1 MMNNFKPLTGLF
13 PVAISCLVLAAC
25 GGSDGEV
32 GDNLPGKNLDVVIGE
47 PEPEQPDPD
56 NPDEEPSSDQL
67 VNLTND
73 DPALFVDE
81 NIIADFEDVA
91 ALQASGSGWTL
102 TGVFDEVADWRG
114 VTTSEEAARVGTAA
128 VSTCE
133 IGGNACDPSV
143 GSILTPAFTVN
154 SDYINFLMTGG
165 ATDVGAEIRLA
176 GTETVLASFQPNT
189 CGKAHI
195 TNDEDWFHFDVSALQ
210 GESVQLYLFDNEEG
224 GCGFVSFDHFYLS
237 GMAVGAL
244 AGSAQVPLEAFR
256 VTLPEDASANVISR
270 FDDALKMTASVDNNG
285 EGWTATGAFET
296 PASEAAW
303 EGNSANL
310 NAARIGV
317 RGFSSCA
324 TGDLACEAQT
334 GTITSAD
341 FTVNSDFIRFLAAG
355 GSADNQSVSVNLLRS
370 GTDEVLASF
379 TPQTCDPTYVS
390 GDDDWYHIDV
400 SAIQG
405 QNVKLQIVDNST
417 DACGF
422 IAVDHAYQTGAASFE
437 GEGGATVTPLVSAVA
452 TIPEEFQSY
461 NVDVAADAFDEG
473 AVVARFDDPQA
484 MLDAGWT
491 AGGDFSSPADST
503 SWAGTTAV
511 DAAARVGLKAISTC
525 ELNNNASG
533 CDAPMGSLTSPLT
546 TIIDPY
552 LYFLM
557 GGGNGEV
564 PVGLRVLDSIGNE
577 LINYSPAT
585 CGPSHI
591 DGNDDWTFIDQS
603 AIGGAKV
610 YYQLYDEEP
619 GGCGFVSFDHLYQ
632 TDRDPASTDGA
643 LPASMI
649 NGGAIFLDDT
659 QMQSIGFH
667 SSLPYADS
675 NETVI
680 GRFDDAQAELDA
692 GWVASGAF
700 ASPADGQAWQGTT
713 RDEIDV
719 AAHIGVGAVSTCEIN
734 SNASGCDAP
743 TGTLTSPAFTVSA
756 DSPILAFMMAG
767 GNGAAPVGLRV
778 LSAADD
784 SELENYTPNS
794 CGPSHIDGDDDW
806 VEIDLSAY
814 AGSDVKVQIYDQEAG
829 GCGFLSFDHVH
840 MTSGT
845 VYTP

>member
-1 MMNNFKPLTGLF
+1 MNNFKPLTGLF
-13 PVAISCLVLAAC
+13 PVAVSCLMLAAC

-56 NPDEEPSSDQL
+56 NPDDGSSSEEL

-73 DPALFVDE
+73 DPALFVPE

-91 ALQASGSGWTL
+91 AIQASGSGWTL
-102 TGVFDEVADWRG
+102 TGVFDEASDWRG
-114 VTTSEEAARVGTAA
+114 VTTREESARVGTAA

-133 IGGNACDPSV
+133 IGGNDCDSNV

-165 ATDVGAEIRLA
+165 ATAVGAEIRLA
-176 GTETVLASFQPNT
+176 GTNTVLASFQPNT

-195 TNDEDWFHFDVSALQ
+195 TDDDDWFHFDVSALQ
-210 GESVQLYLFDNEEG
+210 GEEVQLYLFDNEEG

-237 GMAVGAL
+237 AMAVGAE
-244 AGSAQVPLEAFR
+244 ADVSEVPLEAFR

-270 FDDALKMTASVDNNG
+270 FDSAVKMTASVEDNG
-285 EGWTATGAFET
+285 EGWTATGNFEA
-296 PASEAAW
+296 PASAESW
-303 EGNSANL
+303 QGNSANL
-310 NAARIGV
+310 NAARIGE
-317 RGFSSCA
+317 RGFSSCEP
-324 TGDLACEAQT
+324 GEGNCEAQT
-334 GTITSAD
+334 GTITSAAFD
-341 FTVNSDFIRFLAAG
+341 VNSAFIRFLAVG
-355 GSADNQSVSVNLLRS
+355 GSADNADVSINLLRA

-379 TPQTCDPTYVS
+379 TPQTCDPTYVD
-390 GDDDWYHIDV
+390 GDDDWYHLDV
-400 SAIQG
+400 SAIEG
-405 QNVKLQIVDNST
+405 QSVKLQIVDNST
-417 DACGF
+417 EACGF
-422 IAVDHAYQTGAASFE
+422 IGIDHAYQTDSAEFE
-437 GEGGATVTPLVSAVA
+437 GDSGETIAPSVGGVA
-452 TIPEEFQSY
+452 SIPAEFQSY

-473 AVVARFDDPQA
+473 AVVANFDDPQA

-491 AGGDFSSPADST
+491 ASGDFAAPADNT
-503 SWAGTTAV
+503 AWAGTTVV
-511 DAAARVGLKAISTC
+511 DAAARVGTGAVSTC

-533 CDAPMGSLTSPLT
+533 CDAPLGSLTSPLT
-546 TIIDPY
+546 TITEAY

-557 GGGNGEV
+557 AGGNGDA
-564 PVGLRVLDSIGNE
+564 PVGLRILDSVGNE
-577 LINYSPAT
+577 LHNYSPAT

-603 AIGGAKV
+603 AVAGAMV
-610 YYQLYDEEP
+610 RYQLYDEEP

-632 TDRDPASTDGA
+632 TDRDPTSTDGV
-643 LPASMI
+643 LPADML

-667 SSLPYADS
+667 ASLPYADS

-692 GWVASGAF
+692 GWVASGDF
-700 ASPADGQAWQGTT
+700 ASPADGGAWYGTT
-713 RDEIDV
+713 GAD
-719 AAHIGVGAVSTCEIN
+719 ASAHIGVGAVSTCELN
-734 SNASGCDAP
+734 NNAGGCDAP
-743 TGTLTSPAFTVSA
+743 VGTLTSPAFTVSA
-756 DSPILAFMMAG
+756 DKPILAFMMAG
-767 GNGAAPVGLRV
+767 GNGTAPVGLRV

-784 SELENYTPNS
+784 SELESYTPNS

-814 AGSDVKVQIYDQEAG
+814 AGSDVKVEIYDQEAG

-845 VYTP
+845 VFTP